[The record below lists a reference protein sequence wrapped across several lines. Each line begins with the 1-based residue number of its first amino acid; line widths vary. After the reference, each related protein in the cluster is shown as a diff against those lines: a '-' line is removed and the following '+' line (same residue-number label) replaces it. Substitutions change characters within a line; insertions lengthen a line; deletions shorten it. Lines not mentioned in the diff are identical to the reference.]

1 MRVRSTSL
9 AARAAIGQIEWFARP
24 GHTGTAH
31 SAGRAEEIALLPWTF
46 LPDSPGVTTAQWVA
60 TAGIGLCT
68 GGSFFFALAES
79 ALFSL
84 GKWRIQQLASESE
97 LGKKIAELLQE
108 PQELLAVTVL
118 GSTLANSGIVAIG
131 LGVGLTGGWS
141 LSGAVATALLLIL
154 VGGEVVPKTLAVRG
168 PERWALRLARS
179 VIWLKRLTFPL
190 LRLAQTLVNSTLR
203 LMIPANW
210 KPQTT
215 LSDEEY
221 QELLE
226 MAYQQG
232 SLGRAERDLI
242 VQIIRLDRRTAKD
255 VMKARA
261 QMACIPDD
269 LPLEDMVLAAR
280 KYKHRRLPMYDE
292 TPDTVIGILNT
303 RALLLNPDGDVAEAI
318 EFPSFVPES
327 MNLLQLFRSFQ
338 RQRRGLG
345 IVLDEFGGTAGLV
358 TTEDILEEV
367 VGEIRGEAESDA
379 VAIERVDE
387 GRWRVS
393 GMTRIEEFCRE
404 YPELGE
410 VRGVDTMGGLVVA
423 QMGVVPA
430 QGETVTFRGLRLT
443 ASNTDD
449 RRVRE
454 VLVESLKRK
463 GAAEWTR

>member
-1 MRVRSTSL
+1 M
-9 AARAAIGQIEWFARP
+9 
-24 GHTGTAH
+24 
-31 SAGRAEEIALLPWTF
+31 
-46 LPDSPGVTTAQWVA
+46 
-60 TAGIGLCT
+60 AGIGLCT

-84 GKWRIQQLASESE
+84 GKWRLQQLASESA
-97 LGKKIAELLQE
+97 LGKQIAELLHE

-118 GSTLANSGIVAIG
+118 GSTLANGGIVAID

-141 LSGAVATALLLIL
+141 LSAAVVSALLLIL

-168 PERWALRLARS
+168 PERWALRLARP
-179 VIWLKRLTFPL
+179 VVWLKRLTFPL
-190 LRLAQTLVNSTLR
+190 LRLAQTLANSTMR
-203 LMIPANW
+203 LIIPANW

-255 VMKARA
+255 VMKARP

-292 TPDTVIGILNT
+292 TPDTVIGVLNT

-345 IVLDEFGGTAGLV
+345 IVMDEFGGTAGLV

-367 VGEIRGEAESDA
+367 VGEIRGEAESDG
-379 VAIERVDE
+379 VAIEKLGD

-393 GMTRIEEFCRE
+393 GMTRIEDFQHD
-404 YPELGE
+404 YPDLGE
-410 VRGVDTMGGLVVA
+410 VRGVETMGGLVVT
-423 QMGVVPA
+423 QIGVVPA
-430 QGETVTFRGLRLT
+430 QGESVGFRGLRLT
-443 ASNTDD
+443 ASIVDE

-454 VLVESLKRK
+454 VLVESVKRK
-463 GAAEWTR
+463 GTP